1 LKGIKVL
8 IADDHRIVREGLV
21 AILKTKKGIELAG
34 EATNGIEAIAM
45 AKRLKPDVILMD
57 ISMPKMNGIKA
68 TLLIKEVLPQIGII
82 AITMHD
88 DEATI
93 LELVRAGVDGYLL
106 KDSESSEIV
115 EAIRTIHK
123 GGSALNPQIAKK
135 VLGELARTPPER
147 KKGKTQRPYR
157 LSEREI
163 AVLQE
168 VARGKSNKEIASGL
182 KLSEKTIKNHLRSI
196 FSKMEVSD
204 RTQAAMRGIQ
214 EGFIDLDFKL

>member
-1 LKGIKVL
+1 MKGIRVL

-21 AILKTKKGIELAG
+21 AILKTKKGIELSG
-34 EATNGIEAIAM
+34 EATNGIEAVAL
-45 AKRLKPDVILMD
+45 AKRLMPDVILMD

-68 TLLIKEVLPQIGII
+68 TTLIKETLPKIGII

-93 LELVRAGVDGYLL
+93 FKLIRAGVDGYLL

-115 EAIRTIHK
+115 AAIRTVHK
-123 GGSALNPQIAKK
+123 GGSTLNPEIAKK
-135 VLGELARTPPER
+135 VLDELARMPLPQKREQ
-147 KKGKTQRPYR
+147 TQRPYR

-163 AVLQE
+163 GVLQE
-168 VARGKSNKEIASGL
+168 VARGKSNKEIASEL

-204 RTQAAMRGIQ
+204 RTKAAMLGIQ
-214 EGFIDLDFKL
+214 GGFIDLDFNP